1 MNILPEFVATNFVAP
16 SGTTGVVRAGV
27 VVGEHG
33 AGARLRDLTRMPVGM
48 PYAGRSGDEQ
58 LR

>member
-1 MNILPEFVATNFVAP
+1 MNILPEFVAANFVAP
-16 SGTTGVVRAGV
+16 SGPTGVVRAGV
-27 VVGEHG
+27 SVGVHG
-33 AGARLRDLTRMPVGM
+33 AAARLRDLTRMPVGI